1 MLKVNDI
8 NVFYGR
14 IQALR
19 DVSFEVPDNKTV
31 SLVGA
36 NGAGKSTLMMTLA
49 GVLKSKTG
57 SIEINGEALAK
68 DANHVL
74 GQGMALVPERRRLY
88 ANLTVYENLLMG
100 AHLRK
105 DKDGIRSDI
114 KKMEEMFP
122 ILGERKKQ
130 YAGTLSG
137 GEQQMLAIARGLMGR
152 PKILLMDEPSLGL
165 APIVIQQVFDII
177 GELKKQGMTI
187 LLAEQNAFKALEISD
202 YAFVL
207 ETGKITLQGTGKE
220 LLQDERVQQAYLGV
234 KAK

>member
-220 LLQDERVQQAYLGV
+220 VLQDERVQQAYLGV

>member
-105 DKDGIRSDI
+105 DKDGIR
-114 KKMEEMFP
+114 
-122 ILGERKKQ
+122 
-130 YAGTLSG
+130 
-137 GEQQMLAIARGLMGR
+137 
-152 PKILLMDEPSLGL
+152 
-165 APIVIQQVFDII
+165 
-177 GELKKQGMTI
+177 
-187 LLAEQNAFKALEISD
+187 
-202 YAFVL
+202 
-207 ETGKITLQGTGKE
+207 
-220 LLQDERVQQAYLGV
+220 
-234 KAK
+234 